1 MTAKQY
7 LNQAKTLDIDI
18 KTKLEELHQLKQK
31 AKCVQSVAI
40 SERVQSSS
48 TNNSNKIIDKIVDLQ
63 NDINIEIAR
72 LVDLKAVMRGKIA
85 NVYNQKYIDVLTN
98 IYINCFTLEKT
109 AEVMGKN
116 RSTICR
122 WHGQALQVFRMEND
136 MK

>member
-1 MTAKQY
+1 MTAKEY
-7 LNQAKTLDIDI
+7 LNQAKMLDIDI

-63 NDINIEIAR
+63 NEINIEIER

-85 NVYNQKYIDVLTN
+85 NVYNSKYIDVLTN
-98 IYINCFTLEKT
+98 IYINCLTLEKT
-109 AEVMGKN
+109 AEVIGKSC
-116 RSTICR
+116 RTIKI
-122 WHGQALQVFRMEND
+122 WHGQALQIFRKENN